1 MIQLN
6 CQKENINVMDSIPGL
21 QNVRAKA
28 VEMLEYKNTVKFKWN
43 LGTIAQMSFVQR
55 VWQEKIEIE
64 CKCETFNWW

>member
-43 LGTIAQMSFVQR
+43 LGTIVQMSFAQR
-55 VWQEKIEIE
+55 VWQEKM
-64 CKCETFNWW
+64 